1 MQDLSGDG
9 DHLDALLGV
18 TVVTDVDLDA
28 AADAPPAA
36 GSAAARVDPGSLC
49 SVCCRMLT
57 DADGC

>member
-1 MQDLSGDG
+1 MLTYADVSCRMQDLSGDG

-36 GSAAARVDPGSLC
+36 GSAA
-49 SVCCRMLT
+49 
-57 DADGC
+57 GC